1 MVKALGRLIVAR
13 FGQQFIQ
20 GLLQPGYQQGMFTAA
35 QQLGARPRQMA
46 EKRQEQQMLGG
57 LVPGTPEYSE
67 ALAKLQMQR
76 GQLTEAATTGA
87 AAGLQ
92 RQAATQAAQETATKS
107 RLIGAALKKA
117 RDDNSIENYS
127 SEAAR
132 ITSMTAEQL
141 MEYLGPKDPVYT
153 QLVQG
158 ARYLKDGKVVVGSE
172 TPEKTREPKYEY
184 VKNKEGNKVATF
196 KDGQYVETINIEGM
210 DEKGEDLDARISSIP
225 QIVTAIS
232 DIDNLLEKDDL
243 PEGVWAQLTR
253 YIGGTEALDTEAEYS
268 QLKNLLGL
276 EEIAML
282 KKLGGGS
289 TGLGAVSNIEL
300 QSLQNKLAYLN
311 TITSEELQREALTD
325 IKRHFTVLKNLAAG
339 TPFIE
344 SIPWDDQETN
354 KMYRESGFTR
364 APNGIVVYRQPGS
377 DAVRYYDPE
386 KKKFMPYEGS

>member
-1 MVKALGRLIVAR
+1 MAKFSQEFL
-13 FGQQFIQ
+13 
-20 GLLQPGYQQGMFTAA
+20 
-35 QQLGARPRQMA
+35 RQMA
-46 EKRQEQQMLGG
+46 SPMGSVQGG
-57 LVPGTPEYSE
+57 LLSAVGSAATLPQQLKERQKAQAMQAEMAKYTPGSPEYNA
-67 ALAKLQMQR
+67 ALARQQVGKGMF
-76 GQLTEAATTGA
+76 TEAATTGA
-87 AAGLQ
+87 TAAAQ
-92 RQAATQAAQETATKS
+92 QQAATQAAQETATKS

>member
-1 MVKALGRLIVAR
+1 MAKFSQEFLRQMASPMGSVQG
-13 FGQQFIQ
+13 
-20 GLLQPGYQQGMFTAA
+20 GLLSAVGGAATLPQQLREREKAKAMQAEMAKYTPGSPEYNAALARQQVGKGMFTEA
-35 QQLGARPRQMA
+35 GA
-46 EKRQEQQMLGG
+46 
-57 LVPGTPEYSE
+57 
-67 ALAKLQMQR
+67 
-76 GQLTEAATTGA
+76 TGA
-87 AAGLQ
+87 TAIQ
-92 RQAATQAAQETATKS
+92 QQQAATKATEE
-107 RLIGAALKKA
+107 KA
-117 RDDNSIENYS
+117 RKGRLMSQALQK
-127 SEAAR
+127 AAR
-132 ITSMTAEQL
+132 SDDPGGNAARVRNMTAEQL

-158 ARYLKDGKVVVGSE
+158 ARYLKDGKVIVKSE

-196 KDGQYVETINIEGM
+196 KDGQYVETIDIEGM

>member
-1 MVKALGRLIVAR
+1 MAKFSQEFLRQMASPMGSVQG
-13 FGQQFIQ
+13 
-20 GLLQPGYQQGMFTAA
+20 GLLSAVGGAATLPQQLRERQKAQAMQAEMAKYTPGSPEYNAALARQQVGKGMFT
-35 QQLGARPRQMA
+35 
-46 EKRQEQQMLGG
+46 
-57 LVPGTPEYSE
+57 E
-67 ALAKLQMQR
+67 ASA
-76 GQLTEAATTGA
+76 TGA
-87 AAGLQ
+87 TAIQ
-92 RQAATQAAQETATKS
+92 QQQAATKATEEKARKG
-107 RLIGAALKKA
+107 RLMAAALKKA
-117 RDDNSIENYS
+117 ARSNDPGGN
-127 SEAAR
+127 EAR
-132 ITSMTAEQL
+132 VRNMTAEQL

-158 ARYLKDGKVVVGSE
+158 ARYLKDGKVIVGSE

-196 KDGQYVETINIEGM
+196 KDGQYVETIDIEGM

-344 SIPWDDQETN
+344 SIPWNDEETN
-354 KMYRESGFTR
+354 NMYRESGFTR
-364 APNGIVVYRQPGS
+364 APNGIVIYRQPGS
-377 DAVRYYDPE
+377 DVVRYYDPE
-386 KKKFMPYEGS
+386 KKKFAPYEGS

>member
-1 MVKALGRLIVAR
+1 VAK
-13 FGQQFIQ
+13 FGQGFLQAATQPSFGK
-20 GLLQPGYQQGMFTAA
+20 GLFTVG
-35 QQLGARPRQMA
+35 QQLGAKPRQIA
-46 EKRQEQQMLGG
+46 EKRQEQKMLGG
-57 LVPGTPEYSE
+57 LVPGTPEYNE

-76 GQLTEAATTGA
+76 GQLTEAAATGA
-87 AAGLQ
+87 AAATQ
-92 RQAATQAAQETATKS
+92 RQAATKTAEETATRS
-107 RLIGAALKKA
+107 RLMGSALKKA
-117 RDDNSIENYS
+117 RDDKSIENYS
-127 SEAAR
+127 AEAAR
-132 ITSMTAEQL
+132 ITSMSAEELQQ
-141 MEYLGPKDPVYT
+141 YLTPKDPVYT

-172 TPEKTREPKYEY
+172 TPEKSREPKYEY
-184 VKNKEGNKVATF
+184 IKNKEGDKVAVF
-196 KDGQYVETINIEGM
+196 KDGGFLETIDIGGM
-210 DEKGEDLDARISSIP
+210 EEKGDDLDARISSIP

-232 DIDNLLEKDDL
+232 DIDNLLAKDDL

-311 TITSEELQREALTD
+311 TITSEELQREALRD

-344 SIPWDDQETN
+344 SIPWDDEETN
-354 KMYRESGFTR
+354 KMYRESGFTK
-364 APNGIVVYRQPGS
+364 AANGIVIYRQPGS
-377 DAVRYYDPE
+377 EVVRYYDPE
-386 KKKFMPYEGS
+386 QKKFMPYEGS

>member
-1 MVKALGRLIVAR
+1 MAK

-20 GLLQPGYQQGMFTAA
+20 GLLQPTYGQGLFTAA
-35 QQLGARPRQMA
+35 QQLGAMPRQIQQ
-46 EKRQEQQMLGG
+46 KRQEQQMLGG
-57 LVPGTPEYSE
+57 LVPGSAEYNE

-76 GQLTEAATTGA
+76 GQLAEASTTGMAAQQQRA
-87 AAGLQ
+87 AASEAENKEVVKRRLMGTALQ
-92 RQAATQAAQETATKS
+92 KAKSTVPPENYAQEV
-107 RLIGAALKKA
+107 
-117 RDDNSIENYS
+117 
-127 SEAAR
+127 AR
-132 ITSMTAEQL
+132 ITSMTVEELQQ
-141 MEYLGPKDPVYT
+141 YLTPKEPVYT

-158 ARYLKDGKVVVGSE
+158 ARYLKDGKVIVE
-172 TPEKTREPKYEY
+172 AQTPTKTREPKYDY
-184 VKNKEGNKVATF
+184 VKNKDGTKVATF
-196 KDGQYVETINIEGM
+196 KDGEFIETINIEGM
-210 DEKGEDLDARISSIP
+210 EEKGNDLDARLNSIP

-232 DIDNLLEKDDL
+232 DIDNLLAKDDL

-311 TITSEELQREALTD
+311 TITSEELQREALRD
-325 IKRHFTVLKNLAAG
+325 IRRHFTVLKNLAAD

-344 SIPWDDQETN
+344 SIPWDDPETN
-354 KMYRESGFTR
+354 RMYRESGFTR
-364 APNGIVVYRQPGS
+364 APNGVVVYRQPGS
-377 DAVRYYDPE
+377 DVIRYYDPE
-386 KKKFMPYEGS
+386 KNKFVPYEGS

>member
-1 MVKALGRLIVAR
+1 MAKFSQEFLRQMASPMGSVQG
-13 FGQQFIQ
+13 
-20 GLLQPGYQQGMFTAA
+20 GLLSAVGGAATLPQQLRERQKAQAMQAEMAKYTPGSPEYNAALARQQVGKGMFTEAAATGATAVA
-35 QQLGARPRQMA
+35 QQ
-46 EKRQEQQMLGG
+46 
-57 LVPGTPEYSE
+57 
-67 ALAKLQMQR
+67 
-76 GQLTEAATTGA
+76 
-87 AAGLQ
+87 
-92 RQAATQAAQETATKS
+92 QAATKATEEKARKG
-107 RLIGAALKKA
+107 RLMAAALKKA
-117 RDDNSIENYS
+117 ARSNDPGGN
-127 SEAAR
+127 EAR
-132 ITSMTAEQL
+132 VRNMTAEQL

-158 ARYLKDGKVVVGSE
+158 ARYLKDGKVIVGSE

-196 KDGQYVETINIEGM
+196 KDGQYVETIDIEGM

-344 SIPWDDQETN
+344 SIPWNDKETN

-364 APNGIVVYRQPGS
+364 APNGIVIYRQPGS
-377 DAVRYYDPE
+377 DVVRYYDPE
-386 KKKFMPYEGS
+386 KKKFAPYEGS

>member
-1 MVKALGRLIVAR
+1 MAKFSQEFLRQMASPMGSVQG
-13 FGQQFIQ
+13 
-20 GLLQPGYQQGMFTAA
+20 GLLSAVKGAATLPQQLQERQKAQAMQAEMSKYTPGSPEYNAALARQQVGKGMFT
-35 QQLGARPRQMA
+35 
-46 EKRQEQQMLGG
+46 
-57 LVPGTPEYSE
+57 
-67 ALAKLQMQR
+67 
-76 GQLTEAATTGA
+76 EAAATGA
-87 AAGLQ
+87 TAMQ
-92 RQAATQAAQETATKS
+92 QQQAATKATEEKARKG
-107 RLIGAALKKA
+107 RLMAAALKKA
-117 RDDNSIENYS
+117 ARSNDPGGN
-127 SEAAR
+127 AAR
-132 ITSMTAEQL
+132 VRNMTAEQL

-158 ARYLKDGKVVVGSE
+158 ARYLKDGKVIVKSE

-196 KDGQYVETINIEGM
+196 KDGQYVETIDIEGM

-344 SIPWDDQETN
+344 SIPWNDPETN

-364 APNGIVVYRQPGS
+364 APNGIVIYRQPGS
-377 DAVRYYDPE
+377 DVVRYYDPE
-386 KKKFMPYEGS
+386 KKKFAPYEGS

>member
-1 MVKALGRLIVAR
+1 MAKFSQEFLRQMASPMGSVQG
-13 FGQQFIQ
+13 
-20 GLLQPGYQQGMFTAA
+20 GLLSAVGGAATLPQQLRERQKAQAMQAEMAKYTPGSPEYNAALARQQVGKGMFTEA
-35 QQLGARPRQMA
+35 GA
-46 EKRQEQQMLGG
+46 
-57 LVPGTPEYSE
+57 
-67 ALAKLQMQR
+67 
-76 GQLTEAATTGA
+76 TGA
-87 AAGLQ
+87 TAIQ
-92 RQAATQAAQETATKS
+92 QQQAATKATEEKARKG
-107 RLIGAALKKA
+107 RLMAAALKKA
-117 RDDNSIENYS
+117 ARSNDPGGN
-127 SEAAR
+127 EAR
-132 ITSMTAEQL
+132 VRNMTAEQL

-158 ARYLKDGKVVVGSE
+158 ARYLKDGKVIVKSE

-196 KDGQYVETINIEGM
+196 KDGQYVETIDIEGM

-344 SIPWDDQETN
+344 SIPWNDPETN
-354 KMYRESGFTR
+354 KMYRESGFTK
-364 APNGIVVYRQPGS
+364 APNGIVIYRQPGS
-377 DAVRYYDPE
+377 DVVRYYDPE
-386 KKKFMPYEGS
+386 KKKFAPYEGS

>member
-1 MVKALGRLIVAR
+1 MAKFSQEFLRQMASPMGSVQG
-13 FGQQFIQ
+13 
-20 GLLQPGYQQGMFTAA
+20 GLLSAVKGAATLPQQLQERQKAQAMQAEMAKYTPGSPEYNAALARQQVGKGMFTEA
-35 QQLGARPRQMA
+35 GA
-46 EKRQEQQMLGG
+46 
-57 LVPGTPEYSE
+57 
-67 ALAKLQMQR
+67 
-76 GQLTEAATTGA
+76 TGA
-87 AAGLQ
+87 AAIQ
-92 RQAATQAAQETATKS
+92 QQQAATKAAEE
-107 RLIGAALKKA
+107 KA
-117 RDDNSIENYS
+117 RKGRLMSQALQK
-127 SEAAR
+127 AAR
-132 ITSMTAEQL
+132 SNDPGGNAARVRNMTSEQL
-141 MEYLGPKDPVYT
+141 MKYLGPKDPVYT

-158 ARYLKDGKVVVGSE
+158 ARYLKDGKVIVGSE

-196 KDGQYVETINIEGM
+196 KDGQYVETIDIEGM